1 MRQINDTSSIGDL
14 IDTSV
19 FCAKK
24 NSKINHVVKQSTIF
38 SFWKNV
44 VGQKFVKFTKP
55 YNIKYSKLYVSAK
68 SPVVVQE
75 LSLYKAKLIEKI
87 NSYSKPLGIE
97 IKDIIFNY
105 KNFNATETI
114 AQAGIEDKPIEIE
127 KNKLSE
133 VEVDI
138 ETREKIKAKIEK
150 LKFLNPGQKE
160 NFIKKILSTYQAKAF
175 QND

>member
-97 IKDIIFNY
+97 IKDIIFIQR
-105 KNFNATETI
+105 KT
-114 AQAGIEDKPIEIE
+114 
-127 KNKLSE
+127 
-133 VEVDI
+133 
-138 ETREKIKAKIEK
+138 
-150 LKFLNPGQKE
+150 
-160 NFIKKILSTYQAKAF
+160 FIDFI
-175 QND
+175 